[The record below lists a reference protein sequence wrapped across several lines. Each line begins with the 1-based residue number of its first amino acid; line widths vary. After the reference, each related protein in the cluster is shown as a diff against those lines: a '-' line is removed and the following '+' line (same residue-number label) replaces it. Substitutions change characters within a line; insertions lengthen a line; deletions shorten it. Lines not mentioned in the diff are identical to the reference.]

1 MSLGTLFVLM
11 NRLLQRCCVIHLN
24 RRNYVGAVRVLPMPR
39 LSPSMKEGTITQW
52 HCKPGDL
59 LQTYDLLFDVRPDEL
74 VAVKLEGESHP
85 EMEVESTDEMY
96 LVKVFGNGRTFAAG
110 TPVAILCEC
119 QSDIAEAQ
127 RIDLPL
133 DVDVYDSTFP
143 VALWQA
149 YTKHATK

>member
-1 MSLGTLFVLM
+1 MTTGV
-11 NRLLQRCCVIHLN
+11 
-24 RRNYVGAVRVLPMPR
+24 
-39 LSPSMKEGTITQW
+39 ITQW

-74 VAVKLEGESHP
+74 VAVKMKSELPHF

-96 LVKVFGNGRTFAAG
+96 VVKIVGNGHTYTAG

-119 QSDIAEAQ
+119 ECDIAEA
-127 RIDLPL
+127 RSINLPL
-133 DVDVYDSTFP
+133 DMDVYESTFP

-149 YTKHATK
+149 YTKQTTK